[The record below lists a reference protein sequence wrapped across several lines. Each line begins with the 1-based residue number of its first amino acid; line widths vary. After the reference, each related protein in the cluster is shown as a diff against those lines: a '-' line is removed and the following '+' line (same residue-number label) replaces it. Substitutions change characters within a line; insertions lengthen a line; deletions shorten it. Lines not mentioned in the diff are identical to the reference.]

1 MIYQVRQNK
10 TMKNIKVYIVKKS
23 LRRKETFMTKLF
35 LRLFKQDQG
44 GAVQGER
51 KSATEGLR

>member
-10 TMKNIKVYIVKKS
+10 TIKNVKVYIVKKS

-35 LRLFKQDQG
+35 LKLFKQDQSSN
-44 GAVQGER
+44 QGER